1 MFLTKDL
8 RPNPFFKG
16 APIGGKMTDTHIIAD
31 FDLIKE
37 AYGKK
42 ELANRLYN
50 DKMLWYDALCKVSK
64 TDEKPKIKRP
74 SVVL

>member
-1 MFLTKDL
+1 
-8 RPNPFFKG
+8 
-16 APIGGKMTDTHIIAD
+16 MTDTHIIAD

-64 TDEKPKIKRP
+64 TDEKSKKI
-74 SVVL
+74 